1 MSHVRKE
8 QPFKRWSMKRQR
20 FEKLAGEVGGPPTS
34 PPTVALLSGRSWRA
48 GSYVVLPADIFS
60 HDATA
65 AKLCSANFSL
75 WQPPKVLL
83 RQLRKIQ
90 QGTPKAAT
98 AGEQETA
105 VDIEQELR
113 NLFEPTMPVWRRF
126 KTNNATIEKLH
137 EIISQTLAASFRL
150 QTNSPG

>member
-20 FEKLAGEVGGPPTS
+20 FEKLAGEVCGPPTR

-75 WQPPKVLL
+75 CQPPKSPARPTSKNSAGHPEG
-83 RQLRKIQ
+83 RQ
-90 QGTPKAAT
+90 
-98 AGEQETA
+98 
-105 VDIEQELR
+105 
-113 NLFEPTMPVWRRF
+113 
-126 KTNNATIEKLH
+126 
-137 EIISQTLAASFRL
+137 
-150 QTNSPG
+150 